1 MSEGNRA
8 GVGVSLI
15 VRKQKD
21 FLAKLSIIGVFVV
34 WLAITLVIYK
44 LAGFIGIFFGGFLL
58 IPVAL
63 IVRFITVKQ
72 LKVEHEYVF
81 SSGIFEI
88 TKIENQAVRVPVVR
102 VPVDDIIEFGRVA
115 DAAAELKR
123 KECKKCY
130 FAGVS
135 DEHET
140 SYYFTCDVEH
150 TGEEMYVFDPD
161 DRILNALKRYSPK
174 IEKAA
179 RR

>member
-1 MSEGNRA
+1 MADGNRA

-21 FLAKLSIIGVFVV
+21 FLARLYIIGVV
-34 WLAITLVIYK
+34 AIWIAILLLLYK
-44 LAGFIGIFFGGFLL
+44 AVDFIGIFVGVFLIVPVVL
-58 IPVAL
+58 IVRYL
-63 IVRFITVKQ
+63 IVRFI
-72 LKVEHEYVF
+72 KVEHEYVF
-81 SSGIFEI
+81 ASGIFEI

-115 DAAAELKR
+115 DAQAEIKR

-130 FAGVS
+130 FAGIS
-135 DEHET
+135 DEQET
-140 SYYFTCDVEH
+140 SYYFTCDVENK
-150 TGEEMYVFDPD
+150 GEEMYVFDPD
-161 DRILNALKRYSPK
+161 DRILNALKRYSPM

>member
-21 FLAKLSIIGVFVV
+21 FLARLYILGVFAIWIAFILVV
-34 WLAITLVIYK
+34 YK
-44 LAGFIGIFFGGFLL
+44 LAGFIGIFVGVFLV

-63 IVRFITVKQ
+63 IVRYITVKFI
-72 LKVEHEYVF
+72 KVEHEYVF

-115 DAAAELKR
+115 DTGAEEKR
-123 KECKKCY
+123 KACKKCY

-135 DEHET
+135 DEQET
-140 SYYFTCDVEH
+140 SYYFTCDVNN

-161 DRILNALKRYSPK
+161 DRILNALKRYSPM